1 DVVIPIPSA
10 RSAPL
15 RGIVESAG
23 GAGVTDIRIPRG
35 VNELLSTG
43 AGLKDIRDVNLDDL
57 LGRPP
62 VTIAMDALA
71 AFLANRRVLVTGA
84 AGSIGQELVRQLTRF
99 QCAEIIAVD
108 VRESGLFEVEEMVT
122 SLQTSTT

>member
-1 DVVIPIPSA
+1 VFGGRAAIADAVRQHHVDEVVIAVPSA
-10 RSAPL
+10 PSAQL
-15 RGIVESAG
+15 RGIVESAR
-23 GAGVTDIRIPRG
+23 GAGVTEHSCPPG

-84 AGSIGQELVRQLTRF
+84 AGRSARNSSV
-99 QCAEIIAVD
+99 
-108 VRESGLFEVEEMVT
+108 S
-122 SLQTSTT
+122 